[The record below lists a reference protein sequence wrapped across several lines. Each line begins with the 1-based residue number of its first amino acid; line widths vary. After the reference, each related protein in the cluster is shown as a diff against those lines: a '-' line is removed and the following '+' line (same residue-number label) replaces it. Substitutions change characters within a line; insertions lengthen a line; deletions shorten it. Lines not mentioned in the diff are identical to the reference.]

1 MEEGTARLA
10 VENGLA
16 TLTLDSPRRKN
27 AISARMWKGIA
38 DHAAMIPGRGDVRV
52 LSIRGAGDLFSAGA
66 DITGF
71 DAARPGAGNSYDD
84 LVETACA
91 AIEALPVPTVAVI
104 RGACIG
110 AAVSLAAACDLR
122 IASEDAH
129 FTFPAA
135 RLGLG
140 YDPRG
145 VGRLVQVLGAGL
157 TRQLLLTAERIPAVR
172 AHLLGAVHLL
182 ALPEVLDDEAA
193 ALAGR
198 IAANA
203 PLTLVAVKLAVQA
216 ALAPAD
222 DALGARALE
231 ARAAADAS
239 QDYSEGRRAF
249 AEKRPPVF
257 KGR

>member
-1 MEEGTARLA
+1 MEEGVVRLA
-10 VENGLA
+10 VEDGLA

-27 AISARMWKGIA
+27 AISARMWKDIA
-38 DHAAMIPGRGDVRV
+38 DHAETIPGRGDVRAV
-52 LSIRGAGDLFSAGA
+52 SVRGAGELFSAGA
-66 DITGF
+66 DIKGF
-71 DAARPGAGNSYDD
+71 DAARSGAGNSYDD

-110 AAVSLAAACDLR
+110 VAVSLAAACDLR
-122 IASEDAH
+122 IASGDAH
-129 FTFPAA
+129 LAFPAA

-145 VGRLVQVLGAGL
+145 VKRLVQAFGAGL
-157 TRQLLLTAERIPAVR
+157 TRQLLLTAERIPAQR

-182 ALPEVLDDEAA
+182 ATPETLDGEASG
-193 ALAGR
+193 LVGR

-203 PLTLVAVKLAVQA
+203 PLTLVAAKLAVQA
-216 ALAPAD
+216 ALAPTDA
-222 DALGARALE
+222 ALGARALE

-239 QDYSEGRRAF
+239 EDYAEGRRAF
-249 AEKRPPVF
+249 AEKRPPLF